1 LLYGCPG
8 LTFVSI
14 LEGDFLC
21 NEKQLEYEDSHCRC
35 TVLNSQHVVDD
46 RIDEEGSKKIFE
58 CYHFV
63 MFYVI

>member
-1 LLYGCPG
+1 MKITIGIMIIIYKV
-8 LTFVSI
+8 F
-14 LEGDFLC
+14 
-21 NEKQLEYEDSHCRC
+21 C
-35 TVLNSQHVVDD
+35 TAVVLNSQHVVDD